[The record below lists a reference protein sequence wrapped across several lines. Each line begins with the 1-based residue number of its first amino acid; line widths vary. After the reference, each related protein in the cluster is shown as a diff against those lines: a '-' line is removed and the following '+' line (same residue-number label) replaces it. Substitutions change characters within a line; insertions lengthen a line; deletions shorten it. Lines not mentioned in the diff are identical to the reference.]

1 MEIWKLSTNIVL
13 LSILQYS
20 FKFYQ
25 LFQYVFVSVF
35 GINDKQGRELDM
47 FTENKPNFNTEKNLI
62 NEVTFK
68 VSLNKTLKQEYA
80 RQKPL

>member
-62 NEVTFK
+62 NEATFK

>member
-35 GINDKQGRELDM
+35 GTNDK
-47 FTENKPNFNTEKNLI
+47 
-62 NEVTFK
+62 
-68 VSLNKTLKQEYA
+68 
-80 RQKPL
+80 